1 MSRTQDLSLAR
12 PLAFL
17 LAMSATVSL
26 HAEPTTFFERMASF
40 CGMTFSGHEVPVGGN
55 PARFEGQVMT
65 ATVASCEPNELRMPF
80 VIGDDHSRTWV
91 LTQSDDGALTLKHD
105 HRHEDGTP
113 DEVTNYGGTAKQP
126 GNSWQVS
133 FPADAFTAE
142 LIPEAAGNVW
152 TLILDPKTGGLTY
165 DLKRDGKDRFRAT
178 LYQSH

>member
-1 MSRTQDLSLAR
+1 MSLTGYR
-12 PLAFL
+12 PFVPVLTVL
-17 LAMSATVSL
+17 LAMSAASVK
-26 HAEPTTFFERMASF
+26 AEPTTFFERMASF
-40 CGMTFSGHEVPVGGN
+40 CGMSFSGQEVPVGGN
-55 PARFEGQVMT
+55 PARFEGQRMT
-65 ATVASCEPNELRMPF
+65 ATVASCETNELRIPF

-91 LTQSDDGALTLKHD
+91 LTQSKEGALTLKHD

-113 DEVTNYGGTAKQP
+113 DEVTNYGGTAQKP
-126 GNSWQVS
+126 TSSWQVS

-178 LYQSH
+178 LYQAH

>member
-1 MSRTQDLSLAR
+1 MSLTNQSTRIR

-17 LAMSATVSL
+17 LAVAAMNTL
-26 HAEPTTFFERMASF
+26 HAEPDSFFEHMASF
-40 CGMTFSGHEVPVGGN
+40 CGETFSGHEVPVGGN
-55 PARFEGQVMT
+55 PARFEGQLMT
-65 ATVASCEPNELRMPF
+65 ATVASCEANELRMPF

-91 LTQSDDGALTLKHD
+91 LTRSDDGALTLKHD

-113 DEVTNYGGTAKQP
+113 DEVTNYGGTAPKP
-126 GNSWQVS
+126 TSAWRVS

-178 LYQSH
+178 LYQAQ